1 MQGSGAGAGKASQCE
16 HLVSPENYRG
26 FLFSWEGLW
35 FILATI
41 NSSRQEAVMLT
52 AILNR
57 TAALSSFMLFL
68 LLKYTK
74 AYTSSLT

>member
-26 FLFSWEGLW
+26 FIFSQEGLW

-41 NSSRQEAVMLT
+41 DSSSQEAVMLT
-52 AILNR
+52 VILNR
-57 TAALSSFMLFL
+57 TAAPGSCILFL
-68 LLKYTK
+68 LFKYTK
-74 AYTSSLT
+74 AYTSSFE